1 MTSTKYQVLARRY
14 RPRQFSEVVGQESAV
29 TTLKNALRFDKVAH
43 AYLFCGSRG
52 VGKTTLARLFAK
64 ALNCLEKTVDMEP
77 CNRCPSCLE
86 IGTGQ
91 SLDVIEIDG
100 ASNRGID
107 DIRQINETALYSPSS
122 GRYKIYIIDEVHM
135 LTKEAFNALLKTLE
149 EPPEKAK
156 FFFATTEPHKVLPT
170 IVSRCQRFDLGRIQL
185 SQIIAKLEEIAS
197 DLGRTA
203 EPEALHLIA
212 VFSDGSLRDAESLF
226 DQILCFAQTTITADI
241 IRASLGLIPQDHFF
255 ALDQAFS
262 EARAAFA
269 FELVE
274 TLFASG
280 KDLAHFYEQLIEH
293 VRNLSSARLL
303 GEKGLALPPDL
314 TSRYLQSSRLYASSQ
329 CLYLLEFLLRQ
340 ESQLQKSACQRA
352 ALEAILLHYI
362 QSKHRIPMEILVRRL
377 AEMEEA
383 LKSLPKHPPETAPT
397 TPFSVSLKP
406 PATSE
411 TPMPVRESTTSNAP
425 ESIPALAPPIENAP
439 LSNEPIKSTI
449 SKPLP
454 ESPHGNPE
462 KSQRE
467 PPRPLSLKPIPFNPF
482 KSSIE
487 SAAPISSSNEETR
500 PVPSEGEKHEAK
512 PRTDASIASGIQSPA
527 STPMDLPKI
536 SDSEGSK
543 PKPQIPLP
551 AKQMD
556 TSSPPSKPLEERYIH
571 PSDRARYDTL
581 MRFATVEL
589 EGSLK
594 LT

>member
-1 MTSTKYQVLARRY
+1 MTNTKYQVLARRY
-14 RPRQFSEVVGQESAV
+14 RPQRFSEVVGQESTV
-29 TTLKNALRFDKVAH
+29 TTLKNALRFDKAAH

-64 ALNCLEKTVDMEP
+64 ALNCLEKGADMEP
-77 CNRCPSCLE
+77 CNQCSSCLE

-185 SQIIAKLEEIAS
+185 SQIISKLEQIAS
-197 DLGRTA
+197 DLGRAA

-212 VFSDGSLRDAESLF
+212 TFSDGSLRDAESLF
-226 DQILCFAQTTITADI
+226 DQILCFAEGTVTASI
-241 IRASLGLIPQDHFF
+241 IRTSLGLIPQEHFF

-274 TLFASG
+274 ILFASG
-280 KDLAHFYEQLIEH
+280 KDLPHFYEQLIEH

-303 GEKGLALPPDL
+303 GEKGLSLPPDL
-314 TSRYLQSSRLYASSQ
+314 TARYLQTSRLYASSQ
-329 CLYLLEFLLRQ
+329 CLYLLEYLLRA
-340 ESQLQKSACQRA
+340 ESQLQKSACQRV

-377 AEMEEA
+377 TEMEEA
-383 LKSLPKHPPETAPT
+383 LKSQPEASRAPSKENPRIEQPPSPMPAPGIPEPKQAPIAKAEPAPKPPQPETAVPT
-397 TPFSVSLKP
+397 EIKNPEPAQPPRPISLKP
-406 PATSE
+406 T
-411 TPMPVRESTTSNAP
+411 
-425 ESIPALAPPIENAP
+425 
-439 LSNEPIKSTI
+439 
-449 SKPLP
+449 
-454 ESPHGNPE
+454 
-462 KSQRE
+462 
-467 PPRPLSLKPIPFNPF
+467 PFNPF
-482 KSSIE
+482 KPQEASAPPPLVKPEPTPLESHKENPKIE
-487 SAAPISSSNEETR
+487 QPPLSVPAAVETPRIPEPKPAAPMAKAEPPKPLHPGAVHIGNLGDAPCCWLSSFR
-500 PVPSEGEKHEAK
+500 
-512 PRTDASIASGIQSPA
+512 PA
-527 STPMDLPKI
+527 S
-536 SDSEGSK
+536 SK
-543 PKPQIPLP
+543 
-551 AKQMD
+551 A
-556 TSSPPSKPLEERYIH
+556 
-571 PSDRARYDTL
+571 ARI
-581 MRFATVEL
+581 R
-589 EGSLK
+589 S
-594 LT
+594 

>member
-14 RPRQFSEVVGQESAV
+14 RPRQFSEVIGQESAV

-64 ALNCLEKTVDMEP
+64 ALNCLEKTADMEP
-77 CNRCPSCLE
+77 CNQCSSCIE

-107 DIRQINETALYSPSS
+107 DIRQINETALYSPSA

-185 SQIIAKLEEIAS
+185 SQIIVKLGEIAS
-197 DLGRTA
+197 DLGRTV

-226 DQILCFAQTTITADI
+226 DQILCFAEGTITADV
-241 IRASLGLIPQDHFF
+241 IRTSLGLIPQDHFF

-303 GEKGLALPPDL
+303 GEKGLTLPSHL

-329 CLYLLEFLLRQ
+329 CLYLLEFLLAQ

-362 QSKHRIPMEILVRRL
+362 QSKNRLPIEILVRRL
-377 AEMEEA
+377 SELEEA
-383 LKSLPKHPPETAPT
+383 LKSHPAGSSISESPKPEPIPIAEPLKPALLPPAPEKVELVKFSEPASPPLPPKAESDPKPKQTPIAEPLKSAPDILPPAPEKVELPKLSEPASPPPKTESDP
-397 TPFSVSLKP
+397 KP
-406 PATSE
+406 EP
-411 TPMPVRESTTSNAP
+411 ST
-425 ESIPALAPPIENAP
+425 
-439 LSNEPIKSTI
+439 
-449 SKPLP
+449 
-454 ESPHGNPE
+454 ESPSRH
-462 KSQRE
+462 
-467 PPRPLSLKPIPFNPF
+467 LSLKPTPFNPF
-482 KSSIE
+482 KLTQE
-487 SAAPISSSNEETR
+487 AAVPPTEPAL
-500 PVPSEGEKHEAK
+500 PVKAVTPAAITPPPPTPSPE
-512 PRTDASIASGIQSPA
+512 P
-527 STPMDLPKI
+527 PK
-536 SDSEGSK
+536 S
-543 PKPQIPLP
+543 
-551 AKQMD
+551 
-556 TSSPPSKPLEERYIH
+556 LEERQIQ
-571 PSDRARYDTL
+571 PGDQVRYETL

>member
-14 RPRQFSEVVGQESAV
+14 RPRQFSEVIGQESAV

-64 ALNCLEKTVDMEP
+64 ALNCLEKTADMEP
-77 CNRCPSCLE
+77 CNQCSSCIE

-107 DIRQINETALYSPSS
+107 DIRQINETALYSPSA

-156 FFFATTEPHKVLPT
+156 FFFATTEPHKVLST

-185 SQIIAKLEEIAS
+185 SQIIEKLGEIAA
-197 DLGRTA
+197 DLGRVA

-226 DQILCFAQTTITADI
+226 DQILCFAEGTITADV
-241 IRASLGLIPQDHFF
+241 IRTSLGLIPQDHFF

-280 KDLAHFYEQLIEH
+280 RDLAHFYEQLIEH

-303 GEKGLALPPDL
+303 GEKGLTLPSHL

-329 CLYLLEFLLRQ
+329 CLYLLEFLLDQ

-362 QSKHRIPMEILVRRL
+362 QSKNRLPIEILVRRL
-377 AEMEEA
+377 SELEEA
-383 LKSLPKHPPETAPT
+383 LKSHPTASSISESPKPDPTPILEPLKQAPALLPPVPEKVEMVKLAEPASPRLPPKAESDPKPKPIPMAEP
-397 TPFSVSLKP
+397 LKP
-406 PATSE
+406 APALL
-411 TPMPVRESTTSNAP
+411 PPAP
-425 ESIPALAPPIENAP
+425 EKVEMVKLSEPASPPSLPPKAESDP
-439 LSNEPIKSTI
+439 KLEPS
-449 SKPLP
+449 P
-454 ESPHGNPE
+454 EPS
-462 KSQRE
+462 
-467 PPRPLSLKPIPFNPF
+467 RPLSLKPTPFNPF
-482 KSSIE
+482 KLSKE
-487 SAAPISSSNEETR
+487 EAALPAEAAMPVKAVIPAAITPPPI
-500 PVPSEGEKHEAK
+500 PSPE
-512 PRTDASIASGIQSPA
+512 P
-527 STPMDLPKI
+527 
-536 SDSEGSK
+536 
-543 PKPQIPLP
+543 PKPH
-551 AKQMD
+551 
-556 TSSPPSKPLEERYIH
+556 EERNIQ
-571 PSDRARYDTL
+571 PSDQTRYETL